1 MYIQQ
6 TMTDEKT
13 HILVVDDDERLRQ
26 LLGRFLMDHGF
37 LVSTAPD
44 ARAAREILDVLVY
57 DLLIVDVMMP
67 GEDGL
72 SLTRDLKKKEGAPAI
87 LLLTARG
94 ETDERIEGLEA
105 GADDYLSKPFEPK
118 ELLLR
123 IQAILRRLPQRKTAD
138 AVRFGPWTADLAR
151 GELTGADG
159 SRQALT
165 QAETALL
172 RALALR
178 PGEVV
183 AREALA
189 EVGEEGGGERS
200 VDVQVTRLRKK
211 IEDDPKTPRYLQTVR
226 GKGYVLWT
234 D

>member
-1 MYIQQ
+1 
-6 TMTDEKT
+6 MTEEKT
-13 HILVVDDDERLRQ
+13 HVLVVDDDERLRQ
-26 LLGRFLMDHGF
+26 LLGRFLSDHGF

-44 ARAAREILDVLVY
+44 ASSARGILARLLY

-72 SLTRDLKKKEGAPAI
+72 SLTRDIKKKEGAPAI
-87 LLLTARG
+87 LLLTALG
-94 ETDERIEGLEA
+94 ETEERIKGLEA
-105 GADDYLSKPFEPK
+105 GADDYLPKPFEPK

-123 IQAILRRLPQRKTAD
+123 IQAILRRLPPRKSAD
-138 AVRFGPWTADLAR
+138 EIRFGPWTADLAR
-151 GELTGADG
+151 GELIGADG
-159 SRQALT
+159 ARQALT
-165 QAETALL
+165 QAETVLL
-172 RALALR
+172 RALAEH

-183 AREALA
+183 AREDLS
-189 EVGEEGGGERS
+189 EVGEEGAGDRS

-211 IEDDPKTPRYLQTVR
+211 IEEDPKMPRYLQTVR